1 MRRLVLLGVL
11 AAPLLLSAA
20 HHESADDKAIRA
32 AIDHYF
38 LGHATGDGN
47 HFRAV
52 FHPESKLFAIR
63 EGKFWQ
69 LPSTDYAARASGKAP
84 ADEAKR
90 KRWIE
95 SIDVTGNAAVVKVKL
110 DYPAVL
116 FTDYMSML
124 KVDGRW
130 MIVAKTFEA
139 APRG

>member
-1 MRRLVLLGVL
+1 MRRLLLPAIL
-11 AAPLLLSAA
+11 AAPLLLTAA

-38 LGHATGDGN
+38 QGHATGDGN

-52 FHPESKLFAIR
+52 FHPESRLFAIR

-69 LPSTDYAARASGKAP
+69 LPSTDYAARASGKPP

-110 DYPAVL
+110 DYPTVL

-124 KVDGRW
+124 KVDGTW
-130 MIVAKTFEA
+130 MIVAKTFESEA
-139 APRG
+139 R